1 MEIKDITGKVIKV
14 GDIVASQSWDF
25 GTAMKVVA
33 VNGWRLDLV
42 KAFRGRKVFTLDG
55 SGWRVVSR

>member
-1 MEIKDITGKVIKV
+1 MELKDITGKVIKV
-14 GDIVASQSWDF
+14 GDVVASQSWDF

-42 KAFRGRKVFTLDG
+42 KAFRGRKVSTLDG